1 MPLFTPLL
9 RIEAKNTYSSV
20 GVFFCV
26 ALRKELKS
34 YEKTVKT
41 VFTVALLLS
50 IATSLIF
57 PAYATRDISFS
68 ESVERVIIP
77 SVCPYCGADG
87 TVSFQGMVYTD
98 IGDIIYVER
107 RYYCSACKM
116 TFYEYDHTI
125 SRI

>member
-1 MPLFTPLL
+1 M
-9 RIEAKNTYSSV
+9 K
-20 GVFFCV
+20 
-26 ALRKELKS
+26 
-34 YEKTVKT
+34 KTMKT
-41 VFTVALLLS
+41 VFAVALLLS

-68 ESVERVIIP
+68 ESVERVSIP
-77 SVCPYCGADG
+77 SMCPYCDADR

-116 TFYEYDHTI
+116 IFYEYDHTI